1 MTVSAAPPTAP
12 DPGGAESVPAALRQD
27 ETRYRCLVESSPD
40 AILVFDGGRVS
51 LVNPAGL
58 VLFGAETAG
67 ELLGRTPAELFHP
80 DGGARLPVRGPGG
93 PDHPPPLVEETIL
106 RRDGRAVAVE
116 VSMATLGPPAG
127 GGIHVILRDISE
139 RKARDAELQRL
150 VRMERARSRINQVLL
165 YGSDEAELLVS
176 ACQILVEECGYAMM
190 WIGLGSGG
198 LNRPSRPV
206 AWAGATD
213 GYLGDLAVRGGE
225 PGWLGEPG
233 LAAARRG
240 EPRFCDDL
248 AALGR
253 EVAVP
258 APAWSHAA
266 QARGFAAAAGF
277 PLLDARGE
285 AFGAVGLYD
294 RVAGRFTPSEQKCL
308 GSLAG
313 DLAMGLNA
321 LRLRLS
327 HAETESAMAAL
338 RGEFQQLLEWQV
350 ASQTAAAI
358 AHEIGQPL
366 NAVTTFG
373 EAALRLLD
381 QISPRPD
388 KLARAIEG
396 MAAQAERAGHVVREL
411 MQFLRQAE
419 VTEEDLD
426 LADLAEGASAM
437 ARASF
442 SGAARIT
449 VVPGPALPAVRGNR
463 LQIEKVLLN
472 LLGNGMDALRAAG
485 GKGGA
490 AEITLALAAEGNKAR
505 VSVSDTGPGVAPA
518 DRPHLFEPF
527 FTTKAKGLGM
537 GLAISR
543 ALVES
548 HGGRLWFEP
557 APGVGATF
565 HFTLPFAS

>member
-1 MTVSAAPPTAP
+1 MTAPADSSSVP
-12 DPGGAESVPAALRQD
+12 DPGGAELMQAALRQS
-27 ETRYRCLVESSPD
+27 ELRYGALVASFPD
-40 AILVFDGGRVS
+40 AILVFEHGRLC
-51 LVNPAGL
+51 LVNPAAL
-58 VLFGAETAG
+58 VLFGAETAAD
-67 ELLGRTPAELFHP
+67 LLGRTPVELFHP
-80 DGGARLPVRGPGG
+80 TGGARLPERPPDGPN
-93 PDHPPPLVEETIL
+93 HPPLVVEETIL
-106 RRDGRAVAVE
+106 RRDGRAVEVE

-127 GGIHVILRDISE
+127 GGIHVILRDISQ

-165 YGSDEAELLVS
+165 YATDEAELLGS

-190 WIGLGSGG
+190 WIGLGAGG
-198 LNRPSRPV
+198 LERPLRPA
-206 AWAGATD
+206 AWAGAAG
-213 GYLGDLAVRGGE
+213 GYLQDLEARCAE
-225 PGWLGEPG
+225 PGWRGEPG
-233 LAAARRG
+233 LAAGRLGESCVCNDLVLDARMAAWP
-240 EPRFCDDL
+240 ESWHP
-248 AALGR
+248 AAL
-253 EVAVP
+253 
-258 APAWSHAA
+258 
-266 QARGFAAAAGF
+266 ARGFAAAAGF
-277 PLLDARGE
+277 PLLNARGDV
-285 AFGAVGLYD
+285 FGAVGLYH
-294 RVAGRFTPSEQKCL
+294 RHPGPFTPAEQKRL
-308 GSLAG
+308 GSLTG
-313 DLAMGLNA
+313 DLALGLYA

-327 HAETESAMAAL
+327 HAETEAAMAAL

-381 QISPRPD
+381 QLSPRPD
-388 KLARAIEG
+388 KLVRAIEG

-426 LADLAEGASAM
+426 LVDLAERAAAM

-442 SGAARIT
+442 PGVGRIT
-449 VVPGPALPAVRGNR
+449 VAQGPVLPLVRGNR

-472 LLGNGMDALRAAG
+472 LLGNGLEALRAAG
-485 GKGGA
+485 RRGQA
-490 AEITLALAAEGNKAR
+490 AEITLALAADGNKAQ
-505 VSVSDTGPGVAPA
+505 VSVRDTGLGVAPA

-548 HGGRLWFEP
+548 HGGRLWYEP
-557 APGVGATF
+557 APGTGATF